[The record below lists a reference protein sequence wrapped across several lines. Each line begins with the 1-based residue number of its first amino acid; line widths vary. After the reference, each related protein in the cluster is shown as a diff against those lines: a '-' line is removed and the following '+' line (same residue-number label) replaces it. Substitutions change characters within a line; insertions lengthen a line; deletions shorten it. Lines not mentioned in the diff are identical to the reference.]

1 MDLLIILTYVAFAYG
16 CFKIFKIPVNK
27 WTVPT
32 AALGGVFIVAGLI
45 LGMNYNHPYT
55 FMAQKAVVAIPV
67 VAQVSGIISEVP
79 VQPNVEI
86 KAGEV
91 LFRIDPTVYQAR
103 VDRLMADLVNA
114 EAAVAA
120 QRNQLTASK
129 ATVAQM
135 QADRDRAQKDL
146 ARYQRASGKAVNPFT
161 EQEAT
166 NARQTYL
173 AQEAKLATAEA
184 QAQQIQSQLD
194 AIVSGENATIV
205 SLKAQLREAKYN
217 LAQTE
222 VKALTDGY
230 VTQVLLRPG
239 SFVNS
244 MPFRPAMFFIPKQT
258 RNIVASFR
266 QNSLLRVKVGD
277 EAEVV
282 FNGVPGRVFPAR
294 VKQVTPVVPQGA
306 YQASNMM
313 QSLNFDGRNGILAEV
328 ELGPEVEAYNL
339 PDGIS
344 AQVAIYSSDHFAH
357 LSVMRKVLLR
367 MTSWMHYLYLDH

>member
-86 KAGEV
+86 KAGQV

-129 ATVAQM
+129 ATVEQM
-135 QADRDRAQKDL
+135 RADRDRAQKDL
-146 ARYQRASGKAVNPFT
+146 ARYQRVSGKAVNPFT

-313 QSLNFDGRNGILAEV
+313 QSLNFDGRNGILAELV
-328 ELGPEVEAYNL
+328 LGPEVEAYNL

-344 AQVAIYSSDHFAH
+344 AQVAIY
-357 LSVMRKVLLR
+357 L
-367 MTSWMHYLYLDH
+367 

>member
-1 MDLLIILTYVAFAYG
+1 MDLLIILSYVAFAYG

-45 LGMNYNHPYT
+45 LTMNYNHPYT
-55 FMAQKAVVAIPV
+55 FMAQKAVVSVPV
-67 VAQVSGIISEVP
+67 IAQVSGIVSEVP
-79 VQPNVEI
+79 VQPNVPI

-103 VDRLMADLVNA
+103 VDRLSADLVSA
-114 EAAVAA
+114 EAAVAS
-120 QRNQLTASK
+120 QRDQLTASK

-135 QADRDRAQKDL
+135 RADRDRAQKDL
-146 ARYQRASGKAVNPFT
+146 ARYQRAAGKAVNPFT

-166 NARQTYL
+166 NARQAYL
-173 AQEAKLATAEA
+173 AQEAKLASAEA

-194 AIVSGENATIV
+194 ALVSGENASIV

-244 MPFRPAMFFIPKQT
+244 MPFRPAMFFIPQQS
-258 RNIVASFR
+258 RNILASFR

-282 FNGVPGRVFPAR
+282 FNGIPGKVFPAR
-294 VKQVTPVVPQGA
+294 VKQVLPVIPEGA
-306 YQASNMM
+306 YQSANTM
-313 QSLNFDGRNGILAEV
+313 QSISFDGRNGVLAEL
-328 ELGPEVEAYNL
+328 ELGPEVEAYHL